1 MIFLQIINLLKFIF
15 LEKKKKKFVFYSESI
30 FYKNFYIDLVKNLKK
45 KEDLVVVSSDIN
57 EFRNLNKKKFKS
69 YYISNNL
76 LKTIFFGTLN
86 CDYLVMTMTDIG
98 NNFPKSIFKCKYI
111 YFFHSLASTHKI
123 YTKNAFDQYNI
134 IFVNGDYQI
143 KEIRLNEKRKKLPNK
158 ILVKTGYFFLNFLK
172 KKLNKKKYK
181 KDTVLFAPSWTY
193 DNSNLFNDYGLK
205 IIQKLI
211 DLKLN
216 VILRPH
222 PEIIKRFPD
231 KILEIKKAFDKNK
244 KFLLDNSSSNL
255 ISMEKSLL
263 CLTDN
268 STITMEYALSLE
280 RQVIYLDYKDK
291 IHNLSYKE
299 LNIETLESKFKKELG
314 ISIGIKDFLKSKSL
328 LSPKNFSKTTFKKK
342 LKKFEKKY
350 LFNSSNSINKAV
362 DFLKYLSEKN
372 T

>member
-1 MIFLQIINLLKFIF
+1 MIFLQIINLLKFFFI
-15 LEKKKKKFVFYSESI
+15 EKKKKKFVFYSESI

-45 KEDLVVVSSDIN
+45 KEDLVIVSSDVN
-57 EFRNLNKKKFKS
+57 EFRNLNKKKIKS

-86 CDYLVMTMTDIG
+86 CDYLIMTMTDIG

-143 KEIRLNEKRKKLPNK
+143 KEIRLNEKRKNLPNK

-193 DNSNLFNDYGLK
+193 ENSNLFNDYGLK
-205 IIQKLI
+205 IIKKLI

-231 KILEIKKAFDKNK
+231 KILEIKKAFGKSK

-291 IHNLSYKE
+291 IHNPDYKKFTSKNIDVE
-299 LNIETLESKFKKELG
+299 LKN
-314 ISIGIKDFLKSKSL
+314 SIGQVVKCEELDKLLDTLDSSL
-328 LSPKNFSKTTFKKK
+328 LNNERIVKKVNE
-342 LKKFEKKY
+342 FEKKY
-350 LFNSSNSINKAV
+350 ISNVNFSSEFAANFIKSN
-362 DFLKYLSEKN
+362 FL
-372 T
+372 